1 MSVALERTI
10 ASAPP
15 PPSSIEEIDRAAHAA
30 CARVAP
36 CWPLKNFVAVN
47 PFLGVI
53 DHSFHAAC
61 AHLYRVSRIRAVMP
75 RRFYREAIA
84 RGEIDDKA
92 LQAALSGAPRDWML
106 PADVAALRA
115 AALREPA
122 PGPAHPAFVATVAEV
137 LTTLARGDR
146 QRARTAFMVDE
157 ISRFM
162 AAYFDEGQS
171 VWRLPCR
178 NLPIYPAWRV
188 AVRHDLNA
196 EMMGITGFRGI
207 VASVP
212 GDPIEAIAYVVQRQG
227 VPARAVED
235 YLHQALLDIGGWA
248 SYIGYRNWHK
258 ALDGIQNDRLLHLLA
273 IRVVFGYAL
282 FVQRTDAEF
291 RAAWRA
297 AMAQAALPPQD
308 ERLGQDPELAIDM
321 VLHEA
326 YEEARRRPLLEK
338 LSEPKHRHPPA
349 RPRLQM
355 AFCIDVRSEP
365 YRRAL
370 ESIAADIETIGFAGF
385 YGFPIEYLLIAH
397 VKGRK
402 HCPVLLKPVFTVCEA
417 VDGATE
423 AESERL
429 LSLRLLRRRARK
441 AWKSFKLSAVT
452 SFIYVETMGL
462 FFIGKIIGD
471 TLGLTRT
478 VHDPNTDGL
487 DDKVISRLHPSIAP
501 GTLGGRPVGFTE
513 PQRLAMAEAV
523 LRAMSFTGPFA
534 RLVLLAGHGSTTVNN
549 PHAAGLDC
557 GACGGYTGE
566 ANARV
571 AAAILNDPVV
581 RAGLIDKG
589 ITIPNDTWFIGCL
602 HDTTTD
608 AVTLYDLEQAPATHK
623 ADIEQAR
630 TALAQASAINRR
642 QRAPLLG
649 ISPGPDAERLVLR
662 RSRNWA
668 EVRPEWGLA
677 GNYAFIAAPRDIT
690 RGTNLEGRVFLH
702 DYDWTRDQEFATL
715 KLIMTAPMVVANWI
729 NLQYYGSVVNN
740 AAFGCGNKVLHNIT
754 GTIAVLEGNGG
765 DLRPGLPIQSLH
777 DGKRYVH
784 EPLRLSVFLA
794 APIDAINQVIE
805 GNETVRNLVDNRWLH
820 LFALNDQGCVT
831 ARYQG
836 GLTWQ
841 TLGAA

>member
-1 MSVALERTI
+1 MSDVMEKP
-10 ASAPP
+10 SAFTTH
-15 PPSSIEEIDRAAHAA
+15 PSSFEEIRRAAEAA

-53 DHSFHAAC
+53 DDSFHAAC
-61 AHLYRVSRIRAVMP
+61 AHLYRVSRIRALMP
-75 RRFYREAIA
+75 RAFYRAAIE
-84 RGEIDDKA
+84 RGEIDD
-92 LQAALSGAPRDWML
+92 AALAEALAGAPRDWLL
-106 PADVAALRA
+106 PHTVAALRA
-115 AALREPA
+115 AASRDPLPTPA
-122 PGPAHPAFVATVAEV
+122 YPAFVPTVAEV
-137 LTTLARGDR
+137 LDELAHGDR
-146 QRARTAFMVDE
+146 QRSRTAFMVDE

-178 NLPIYPAWRV
+178 NLPIYPAWR
-188 AVRHDLNA
+188 AAIRHDLNA
-196 EMMGITGFRGI
+196 ETMGITGFRGI
-207 VASVP
+207 VAAVP
-212 GDPIEAIAYVVQRQG
+212 DDPAEAIAYVVEHQG

-248 SYIGYRNWHK
+248 SYIAYRNWHK
-258 ALDGIQNDRLLHLLA
+258 ALDGIKNDRLLHLLA
-273 IRVVFGYAL
+273 IRLVFGYAL
-282 FVQRTDAEF
+282 FLQRTDSAF
-291 RAAWRA
+291 RRAWRDAMDRA
-297 AMAQAALPPQD
+297 AMPPAD
-308 ERLGQDPELAIDM
+308 EQLGEDPELAVDM

-326 YEEARRRPLLEK
+326 YEVARRRDLLEK
-338 LSEPKHRHPPA
+338 LSSPKPRPSPA

-370 ESIAADIETIGFAGF
+370 ESVSADIETIGFAGF
-385 YGFPIEYLLIAH
+385 YGFPIEYMQIAH

-417 VDGATE
+417 VDGATP

-441 AWKSFKLSAVT
+441 AWKSFKLSAVS
-452 SFIYVETMGL
+452 SFMYVETMGL
-462 FFIGKIIGD
+462 FYIGKIVGD
-471 TLGLTRT
+471 MLGVTRT

-487 DDKVISRLHPSIAP
+487 DNSVISRLHPSIAP
-501 GTLGGRPVGFTE
+501 GTLGGRPVGFTDE
-513 PQRLAMAEAV
+513 QRLAMAEAV

-534 RLVLLAGHGSTTVNN
+534 PLVLLAGHGSTTVNN

-571 AAAILNDPVV
+571 AAAILNDAVV
-581 RAGLIDKG
+581 RRGLIDKG
-589 ITIPNDTWFIGCL
+589 IRIPDDTWFLGVL
-602 HDTTTD
+602 HNTTTD
-608 AVTLYDLEQAPATHK
+608 DVKFFDLDRAPSTHA
-623 ADIEQAR
+623 ADIA
-630 TALAQASAINRR
+630 AAQAALQQASRLNRL
-642 QRAPLLG
+642 QRAPGLG
-649 ISPGPDAERLVLR
+649 IAPGPEAERKVLR

-677 GNYAFIAAPRDIT
+677 GNYAFIAAPREVT
-690 RGTNLEGRVFLH
+690 RGVDLGGRVFLH
-702 DYDWTRDQEFATL
+702 NYDWQRDQDFATL

-794 APIDAINQVIE
+794 APLEAINQVIA

-820 LFALNDQGCVT
+820 LFALDDRGCVS

-836 GLTWQ
+836 NLTWQ
-841 TLGAA
+841 TMTG